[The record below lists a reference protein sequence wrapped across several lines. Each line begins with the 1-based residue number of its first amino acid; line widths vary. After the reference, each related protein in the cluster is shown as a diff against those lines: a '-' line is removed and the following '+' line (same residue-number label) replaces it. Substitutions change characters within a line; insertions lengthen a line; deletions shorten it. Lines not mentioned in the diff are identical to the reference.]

1 MVNEDHLNYFKLV
14 GRVIGKALYDNA
26 LLDIKLTKALYRMM
40 VGDDLHFEDIKEFSS
55 EIISTIKHMIQNND
69 SEAFCMTFAVNDYFF
84 DPQENRDHILVEN
97 GDNVDVNEEN
107 KFDYI

>member
-1 MVNEDHLNYFKLV
+1 
-14 GRVIGKALYDNA
+14 
-26 LLDIKLTKALYRMM
+26 
-40 VGDDLHFEDIKEFSS
+40 
-55 EIISTIKHMIQNND
+55 MIQNTD

-84 DPQENRDHILVEN
+84 DPQEKRDHILVEN